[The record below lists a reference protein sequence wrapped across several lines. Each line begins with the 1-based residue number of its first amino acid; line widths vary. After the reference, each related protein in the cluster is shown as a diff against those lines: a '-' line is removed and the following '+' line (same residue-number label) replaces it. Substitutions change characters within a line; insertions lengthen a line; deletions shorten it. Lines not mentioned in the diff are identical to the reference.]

1 MEVINIKRLIAK
13 PRKKKK
19 EIKLTVKFDFE
30 VVSNDDV
37 DAKGDIKLFRN
48 WMSNEFPKWND
59 TILQHFLYQYN
70 LSQDKQESKY
80 ILSLHTDKI
89 ISDDSSAKDE
99 RLWFNDQ
106 LNKNNK

>member
-1 MEVINIKRLIAK
+1 MSIIKRLTAK

-30 VVSNDDV
+30 VISNDDI

-48 WMSNEFPKWND
+48 WIANEFSKWND
-59 TILQHFLYQYN
+59 TILQHFLYQNN

-80 ILSLHTDKI
+80 ILSLNIDKI
-89 ISDDSSAKDE
+89 ITDDSSAKDE
-99 RLWFNDQ
+99 RLWFNEQ
-106 LNKNNK
+106 LNRNK